1 MITGFSKRMSKVFKF
16 MNEETIR
23 LGDTSSGVEHLFLA
37 ILREGSGSAVQ
48 VLKRLG
54 IVVKDI
60 KIIIEGA
67 SKKQEKL
74 HSKKEYN
81 VKLNKT
87 N

>member
-48 VLKRLG
+48 VLKDWELL
-54 IVVKDI
+54 
-60 KIIIEGA
+60 
-67 SKKQEKL
+67 SKTLKL
-74 HSKKEYN
+74 S
-81 VKLNKT
+81 
-87 N
+87 